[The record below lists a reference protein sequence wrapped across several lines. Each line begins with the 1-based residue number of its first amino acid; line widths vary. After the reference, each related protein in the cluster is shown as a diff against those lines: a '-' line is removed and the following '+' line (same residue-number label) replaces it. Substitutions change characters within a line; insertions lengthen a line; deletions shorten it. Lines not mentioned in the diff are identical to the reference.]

1 MVPDIAKTGHSFKGA
16 MAYYLHDK
24 RQEGDTAHPET
35 AERVAW
41 TDTLNLATA
50 DPTKATR
57 IMIATAQQAD
67 QLKAAAGVKATGR
80 KATSGPVFAYSL
92 AWHPDEAGKLDRAEM
107 MRAVGGSLKALE
119 AEHLQAVVVCHT
131 DQKHPHLHI
140 ILNRVDPSTGKM
152 HGFNHSKLKL
162 SDWANQ
168 YERERGQIVT
178 PKREEKRQIRADFA
192 KAQEAKAERSPNRK
206 PRQERQPRPV
216 SSSANPAQM
225 LKEFQEAQK
234 VQHRQ
239 QFAALAAGN
248 KAARDRIYSDHGARI
263 KDTMARHKTDNR
275 KTWAQHFAGASFQKA
290 AFADRERELGG
301 IVRNALAA
309 TAHQQATT
317 GLAGKGQLSA
327 TFGNVLS
334 SQARRVAFD
343 ERQDMTRAELA
354 KRLKFRLDTEIQAIK
369 AERSAALAAQRRQF
383 DQARSGLVEKQTA
396 ERAKIREAWQQIYT
410 QRGKDAA
417 TRAQPYRQRME
428 RKRQWE
434 TERAAVKEHRAANVR
449 PEPVETSA
457 AQRARLH
464 AERKAREAAAFKALY
479 QPQNAPAPKPENP
492 QMKGEFD
499 KARIAE
505 PPKPAPTKTVFVS
518 RPGPVPSPAGET
530 PRPAAKAA
538 QEVPTR
544 PEAAP
549 ASAKP
554 VLDWAKAVPASPAQP
569 AAEPARPLSL
579 DWAKKGAERST
590 ERPTTERGKDRDFDR
605 DR

>member
-1 MVPDIAKTGHSFKGA
+1 MVPDVAKAGHSFKGA
-16 MAYYLHDK
+16 FAYYLHDK

-41 TDTLNLATA
+41 TQTRNLMTDDPETA
-50 DPTKATR
+50 R
-57 IMIATAQQAD
+57 RVMVATAQQAD
-67 QLKAAAGVKATGR
+67 QLKAAAGVKASGR
-80 KATSGPVFAYSL
+80 KSTAHVYAYSL
-92 AWHPDEAGKLDRAEM
+92 AWHPDEAGRLDRAEM
-107 MRAVGGSLKALE
+107 MRAAEGSLKALN
-119 AEHLQAVVVCHT
+119 AEHLQAVIVCHQ
-131 DQKHPHLHI
+131 DQKHPHLHV
-140 ILNRVDPSTGKM
+140 ILNRVDPATGRMFSTS
-152 HGFNHSKLKL
+152 NDRLKL

-178 PKREEKRQIRADFA
+178 PKREEKRQIRAEFA

-206 PRQERQPRPV
+206 PRQERQPRPI
-216 SSSANPAQM
+216 SSSANPAAM

-248 KAARDRIYSDHGARI
+248 KAARDRIYSNHGARI
-263 KDTMARHKTDNR
+263 TEAMGRHKAET
-275 KTWAQHFAGASFQKA
+275 KAIWAQHFRQARHQQAG
-290 AFADRERELGG
+290 FAQRERELGG

-334 SQARRVAFD
+334 SQARRAAFD
-343 ERQDMTRAELA
+343 ERQNMTRAELA
-354 KRLKFRLDTEIQAIK
+354 KRLKSALDTEIQTIK
-369 AERSAALAAQRRQF
+369 AERGAALSAQRQQF

-417 TRAQPYRQRME
+417 TRAQPFRQRME

-479 QPQNAPAPKPENP
+479 PTAQNAPAPKPENP

-505 PPKPAPTKTVFVS
+505 PPKPAATKLAFVS
-518 RPGPVPSPAGET
+518 RPAPMPSPAGEA
-530 PRPAAKAA
+530 PRPAPKTV
-538 QEVPTR
+538 Q
-544 PEAAP
+544 
-549 ASAKP
+549 
-554 VLDWAKAVPASPAQP
+554 AVPATPQPKPKPTVPVMRKDWSATATPAMPAPAKDWSKAAADQP
-569 AAEPARPLSL
+569 REIKPLPVR
-579 DWAKKGAERST
+579 D
-590 ERPTTERGKDRDFDR
+590 PTKPRDR